1 MVFSSIPP
9 VREKGSSR
17 GGCNLQS
24 NTWLCIVKS
33 LWVRMRG
40 TDRHGYVV
48 VDACY
53 KLPKHEEE
61 VNEAFVGQME
71 EAS

>member
-1 MVFSSIPP
+1 MGEI
-9 VREKGSSR
+9 
-17 GGCNLQS
+17 
-24 NTWLCIVKS
+24 
-33 LWVRMRG
+33 
-40 TDRHGYVV
+40 V

-53 KLPKHEEE
+53 KLHKIREK